1 MKTVAIYAYIAR
13 ASGLFCLCFSV
24 LAQPQTFSRPI
35 ATPNEVALVQPPL
48 QLRGGSTLTFLGM
61 GIYDARLW
69 SPAAFALDQYDQ
81 YPFALELQYRRSLS
95 GNLIAKRSL
104 QEMQRQSG
112 FDPTRADDWLAHM
125 QALFPDVK
133 ADDRITGF
141 NQPGVGAHFSVN
153 GKPVGEVR
161 DVLFAKLFFGIW
173 LSPQTSESAMRC
185 ALAQCS

>member
-1 MKTVAIYAYIAR
+1 MKKIVVYAYLAR
-13 ASGLFCLCFSV
+13 AIGLFCLSFSV
-24 LAQPQTFSRPI
+24 LAQSVAPLP
-35 ATPNEVALVQPPL
+35 APEEVVAVQPPL

-61 GIYDARLW
+61 GIYDTRLW
-69 SPAAFALDQYDQ
+69 SPSSFALGQYDQ

-104 QEMQRQSG
+104 QEMQRQSS
-112 FDPTRADDWLAHM
+112 FDSTQADNWLARL

-133 ADDRITGF
+133 AGDRITGF
-141 NQPGVGAHFSVN
+141 NQPGVGARFAVN

-161 DVLFAKLFFGIW
+161 DALFAKLFFGIW